1 MTAWKVSEQYLE
13 EGIRAVFGGHPQA
26 GLHGGTSCAP
36 GKASTRTIH
45 SSTTE
50 EPSISRRVEA
60 TCTHSELW
68 LFEAKRKKGKVPL
81 SYFFF
86 LLLFEEWQQ
95 KVEASTFL

>member
-1 MTAWKVSEQYLE
+1 M

-36 GKASTRTIH
+36 GKAIH

-68 LFEAKRKKGKVPL
+68 LFEAKKGRRGKSHSL
-81 SYFFF
+81 IFF

>member
-1 MTAWKVSEQYLE
+1 MTAWKASEQYLE

-68 LFEAKRKKGKVPL
+68 LFEAKKEEGESPTL
-81 SYFFF
+81 LFFF
-86 LLLFEEWQQ
+86 
-95 KVEASTFL
+95 STFV